1 MDCMLFKIFR
11 VGENM
16 AKKKSEIW
24 EWIKALL
31 IAVGLAFVIRYFFL
45 APIVVDGES
54 MLPTLND
61 KDRMIVNKFGYVVGE
76 PERFDII
83 VFHAPEEKDYI
94 KRIIGLPGDTIE
106 YKNDILYVNGEAV
119 DEPYLDEYK
128 EEYKEQNLD
137 GTLTESFTLTD
148 KLGQE
153 TVPEGHLF
161 VMGDNRRESKDS
173 RHIGFVSMDDVIG
186 KTSIIY
192 WPIKDIKIVE

>member
-1 MDCMLFKIFR
+1 MLFKIFR

-16 AKKKSEIW
+16 EKKKSEIW

-54 MLPTLND
+54 MMPTLND
-61 KDRMIVNKFGYVVGE
+61 KDRMIVNKIGYVVGE

-106 YKNDILYVNGEAV
+106 YKNDILYVNGEPV
-119 DEPYLDEYK
+119 DEPYLDEFK

-137 GTLTESFTLTD
+137 GTLTESFTLAD

-173 RHIGFVSMDDVIG
+173 RHIGFVSLDEVVG
-186 KTSIIY
+186 KTNIIY
-192 WPIKDIKIVE
+192 WPISDMRIVK

>member
-1 MDCMLFKIFR
+1 MDCKLFKIFR

-54 MLPTLND
+54 MMPTLND
-61 KDRMIVNKFGYVVGE
+61 KDRMIVNKIGYVVGE

-106 YKNDILYVNGEAV
+106 YKNDILYVNGEPV
-119 DEPYLDEYK
+119 DEPYLDEFK

-137 GTLTESFTLTD
+137 GTLTESFTLAD

>member
-1 MDCMLFKIFR
+1 MLFKIFR

-16 AKKKSEIW
+16 EKKKSEIW

-54 MLPTLND
+54 MMPTLND
-61 KDRMIVNKFGYVVGE
+61 KDRMIVNKIGYVVGE

-106 YKNDILYVNGEAV
+106 YKNDILYVNGEPV
-119 DEPYLDEYK
+119 DGPYLDEFK
-128 EEYKEQNLD
+128 GEYKEQNLD
-137 GTLTESFTLTD
+137 GTLTESFTLAD

-192 WPIKDIKIVE
+192 WPIKDIKIVK